1 MCIRDRN
8 NIIDLT
14 KLDSGALN
22 PNFVNYD
29 IVKLT
34 KDIAES
40 VLSYV
45 EINNVNLTFSS
56 SIEEFIIICDPTFIE
71 RIVLNLLS
79 NAIKFSKE
87 KGNIDVNV
95 YLKDK
100 YLVLEVK
107 DNGIGIPITMQ
118 QKIFERFVQLD
129 KSLSRKKEGSGIGLS
144 LVKMLVEIHNGYIEL
159 ESTEG
164 NGSIFRVYLPN
175 ENDNS
180 MIKVK
185 SCNEYNVNIERVYA
199 ELSDIYE
206 LI

>member
-1 MCIRDRN
+1 MNRLVN

-100 YLVLEVK
+100 YVVLEVK

-159 ESTEG
+159 ESKEG

>member
-1 MCIRDRN
+1 M
-8 NIIDLT
+8 
-14 KLDSGALN
+14 
-22 PNFVNYD
+22 
-29 IVKLT
+29 
-34 KDIAES
+34 
-40 VLSYV
+40 
-45 EINNVNLTFSS
+45 
-56 SIEEFIIICDPTFIE
+56 
-71 RIVLNLLS
+71 LNLLS

-100 YLVLEVK
+100 YVVLEVK

-144 LVKMLVEIHNGYIEL
+144 LVKILVEIHNGYIEL
-159 ESTEG
+159 ESKEG
-164 NGSIFRVYLPN
+164 NGSIFRVYLQN